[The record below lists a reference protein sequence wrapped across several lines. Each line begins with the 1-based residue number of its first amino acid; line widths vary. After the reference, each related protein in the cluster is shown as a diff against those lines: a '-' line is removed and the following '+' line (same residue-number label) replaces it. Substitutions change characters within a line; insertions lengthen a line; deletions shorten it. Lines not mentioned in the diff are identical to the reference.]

1 MKLLCIDDTKGKGSE
16 YFDQWVEVGETYT
29 LRRAEGSFTAGNQRY
44 LLKEIKNPPIYMTEL
59 GMKVEP
65 GFSANRFVK
74 LEDDKAES
82 AVESSKLQA
91 VLN

>member
-29 LRRAEGSFTAGNQRY
+29 LRRAEGSFTAGTQRY

-59 GMKVEP
+59 GMKIEP
-65 GFSANRFVK
+65 GFIATRFVIV
-74 LEDDKAES
+74 EDDKEMAAAES
-82 AVESSKLQA
+82 NKQEASCI
-91 VLN
+91 